1 MEASRNA
8 CQEIIS
14 PNAIPKFNSQAFGA
28 EDFTQVNKSQGNQK
42 QSVILATDYFLL

>member
-8 CQEIIS
+8 CQEMIN

-28 EDFTQVNKSQGNQK
+28 EDFTQGSKTQGNNK
-42 QSVILATDYFLL
+42 